1 MQRVHGD
8 TTGALTSPAEAHK
21 MVMGAADTGNGGP
34 RRRSYLDT
42 QCTPQKQQAGPQ
54 EQEKRAGNARIVPQV
69 QKFNLG
75 RMMPECE
82 KPSIPG
88 HGSDSDASGPDHFE
102 INSFLCGL
110 FR

>member
-1 MQRVHGD
+1 
-8 TTGALTSPAEAHK
+8 

-34 RRRSYLDT
+34 MRRSCLDT
-42 QCTPQKQQAGPQ
+42 QCTPPQQ
-54 EQEKRAGNARIVPQV
+54 QEKRAGNARIVPQAQTV
-69 QKFNLG
+69 NLG

-82 KPSIPG
+82 MPNIPA
-88 HGSDSDASGPDHFE
+88 HGSDSDASGSDLFG